1 MSFMRKGWEFIRDFF
16 GFRKNSNYVKN
27 YIIDAN
33 VKSSIYMAF
42 VIIALEIWM
51 IIRNVGKYVSPLW
64 SNYGTSFTSNFDLLF
79 TYIGLY
85 ILFIVCSIAVLIFA
99 ITYMKHRQDKVGF
112 ILNIVM
118 GGICILWPL
127 LLFLEHL
134 SFGDS
139 KAIVSSVTTITVYA
153 SMMVLGG
160 FIIFHNFYKERQESN
175 SLILAMG
182 VISCFAL
189 VCLAFGIK
197 VGYSDFANPILK
209 NGEPN
214 FDRLKMITC
223 FLTMVIFVGCLLIW
237 KPYFSILMLTGVF
250 IGFMYMLKGYE
261 GREFLEADEINYIT
275 FLVALTMITI
285 TIYQQRV
292 VEAQKDEKLIH
303 DAVYDPLIDMHNVRY
318 LADMVRL
325 NNDINPLLN
334 SRKIYLFINIHNFR
348 TINDQRGFEFGDS
361 ILGRIGKNISN
372 IFNGDLVARQA
383 DDHYV
388 VFAGIDG
395 FEDKIEKLRKAVED
409 ISEGL
414 YIRLKVGGYIPKEN
428 ESPNRAIDKARYAC
442 GIIKRNPEVTYKEY
456 DDKMDDKLTK
466 RQYIV
471 NHLDEAIE
479 QGWIKAY
486 YQPVVWSATKE
497 LCGAEA
503 LARWI
508 DPVYGFLSP
517 ADFIPV
523 LEETRMI
530 HKLDQCIIKYVC
542 SNMRRAIDEK
552 RPVVPVSINFSRL
565 DFELMNVAEVLE
577 SNVKEYNI
585 DRRYIHVEVTESA
598 LSNNELLLND
608 TVNNIRSLGYSIWLD
623 DFGSGYSSLNVL
635 KDFTFDVIKI
645 DMTFLTNFEK
655 NEKAKDVL
663 DCIVQLASRLG
674 MKTLT
679 EGVETEDESEFL
691 ERIGCGRL
699 QGYLFGKPYKLSD
712 FEDKIEKK
720 EYVISKEII

>member
-160 FIIFHNFYKERQESN
+160 FIICHNFYKERQESN

-691 ERIGCGRL
+691 GRIGCGRL

-720 EYVISKEII
+720 EYIISKEII